1 MKGDESKTKAELIA
15 ELDELRARLDDMRT
29 RGRTPIADELPLFI
43 FELDRTGTFRHVNEY
58 ALEVFGYTPE
68 DIRAGLNLTDIIHPD
83 SVKRIYHNLRR
94 ALACDEFELEEYPA
108 LRKDGSSLP
117 IKIFSQPLKRNGEIV
132 GLHGVAID
140 MSEIRQ
146 VESALRSSECHYRT
160 LFETTG
166 TAMVLLGKS
175 SIIKS
180 CNSQFCVMSGFRRE
194 EIEGRMAWM
203 DFVPP
208 EEILR
213 MTGHREIRTEEM
225 PNHPLSDYEFTF
237 LTRGGEPRRIHV
249 FIRDIPGTD
258 DQVCSLIDVTVRNE
272 ALRALRKSEERYQL
286 MARGANDGLWDWEL
300 SSNEVFYSS
309 RYREILG
316 YTEEEFPNHASS
328 WLNSLH
334 PDDRERVIA
343 ANKECSEGK
352 TEQFQLEFRQIHK
365 DGSVRWILGRG
376 ASSRDANGNIY
387 RISGTHSDITQ
398 RKQAEDA
405 LRESEERFRLMIE
418 HASSGIFQATPEGKF
433 LTVNP
438 ALASMLAYDSPE
450 ELIANVDNI
459 ATDIL
464 ITSRNRQTFLDEMRA
479 GGELLNHEYHCRRKD
494 GAAIWLAG
502 STRLVR
508 SANGEIAYLEG
519 FLQDI
524 TARKLNE
531 RTTHALYAISAAVNT
546 TRNLQDLYQTI
557 HAIIDEAIE
566 AKNFFIA
573 MLDEERDLLRFVY
586 FQDEMDD
593 YFDIPDISDPTRSSL
608 AIHVFRTGAPLFLS
622 MSEPDMEARLASIG
636 VIGTAPAT
644 WLGVPLRQGDKVVGT
659 MVVQD
664 YANPRQYTEE
674 AVTFMTA
681 VSEQVALA
689 IERKTIE
696 EALTRLNEELED
708 KVEQR
713 TAEIETRKAELE
725 EANRRLMTLDEV
737 KSSMVSSVS
746 HELRT
751 PLTSIR
757 GFAKLCAKDFSR
769 HFLPQADSDKLA
781 AKAARIQDNLGI
793 IDTEGER
800 LTRLINDFLDIN
812 RIESGKACWNDTL
825 LNPSEV
831 IREAVA
837 SAAGGFNASKD
848 VELFT
853 YLPETSRRI
862 HADPD
867 KIKQVLINLL
877 NNAYKFTRKGRVTV
891 ALAENDAALTVSVSD
906 TGPGI
911 PTDELDEIFE
921 KFHKSRLGDTVRNG
935 EKGTGLGLAICKEI
949 VEHYGGTI
957 GVQSIE
963 GSGSVFSFS
972 LPTVSEAIRLS
983 AN

>member
-1 MKGDESKTKAELIA
+1 MKGDERKTKAELIA
-15 ELDELRARLDDMRT
+15 ELDELRAHLDDMRN
-29 RGRTPIADELPLFI
+29 RGGTPIADELPLFI
-43 FELDRTGTFRHVNEY
+43 FELDRNGFFRHVNEY
-58 ALEVFGYTPE
+58 ALEVFGYTQE
-68 DIRAGLNLTDIIHPD
+68 DIRAGLSLHDIIHPD
-83 SVKRIYHNLRR
+83 AIELIFRNL
-94 ALACDEFELEEYPA
+94 AKTLVSDFFETEEYPA

-117 IKIFSQPLKRNGEIV
+117 IKIFSQPLKRNGEVV

-146 VESALRSSECHYRT
+146 VETALRSSECHYRT

-166 TAMVLLGKS
+166 TAMVLMDKDS
-175 SIIKS
+175 VIKS
-180 CNSQFCVMSGFRRE
+180 CNSQFCVISGFRRE
-194 EIEGRMAWM
+194 EVEGRMTCM
-203 DFVPP
+203 DFMPP
-208 EEILR
+208 EEAMLIA
-213 MTGHREIRTEEM
+213 GHRESLTEGM
-225 PNHPLSDYEFTF
+225 PNHPLSDYEFNF
-237 LTRGGEPRRIHV
+237 LPRNGEPRRIHV
-249 FIRDIPGTD
+249 YIRDIPDTN
-258 DQVCSLIDVTVRNE
+258 DQVCSLIDVTVRDE
-272 ALRALRKSEERYQL
+272 ALHALRKSEERYQL
-286 MARGANDGLWDWEL
+286 MARGANDGLWDWTL
-300 SSNEVFYSS
+300 SSDEVFYSQ

-343 ANKECSEGK
+343 ANKECAEGRI
-352 TEQFQLEFRQIHK
+352 EQFELEFRQIHK
-365 DGSVRWILGRG
+365 DGSIRWILGRG
-376 ASSRDANGNIY
+376 ASSRDSHGNIY

-398 RKQAEDA
+398 RRQAEDA

-418 HASSGIFQATPEGKF
+418 HASSGIFQSTPEGKF

-438 ALASMLAYDSPE
+438 ALAAMLGYNSPE
-450 ELIANVDNI
+450 EIIADVDNI
-459 ATDIL
+459 GTDIL
-464 ITSRNRQTFLDEMRA
+464 ISARNPETFLDEMRA

-508 SANGEIAYLEG
+508 DPNGEIAYIEG

-557 HAIIDEAIE
+557 HAIIGEVIV

-573 MLDEERDLLRFVY
+573 MLDEERDMLRFVY
-586 FQDEMDD
+586 FRDEMDD
-593 YFDIPDISDPTRSSL
+593 YYDIPNISDPAQSSL

-622 MSEPDMEARLASIG
+622 ISESGMDARLAAIG
-636 VIGTAPAT
+636 VIGTTPAT

-664 YANPRQYTEE
+664 YDNPRQYSEE

-757 GFAKLCAKDFSR
+757 GFAKLCAKDFVR
-769 HFLPQADSDKLA
+769 YFHPLADSDKLT
-781 AKAARIQDNLGI
+781 AKALRIRDNLGI

-812 RIESGKACWNDTL
+812 RIESGRECWNDAR
-825 LNPSEV
+825 LNPCEV

-837 SAAGGFNASKD
+837 SAAGGFNGSKD

-853 YLPETSRRI
+853 FLPETCHDI

-867 KIKQVLINLL
+867 KIKQLLINLL

-891 ALAENDAALTVSVSD
+891 SMAENEKALTVSVSD
-906 TGPGI
+906 TGLGI
-911 PTDELDEIFE
+911 PSDELDKIFE

-949 VEHYGGTI
+949 VEHYGGAI

-963 GSGSVFSFS
+963 GSGSVFTFS
-972 LPTVSEAIRLS
+972 LPTAP
-983 AN
+983 